1 MVSALKPN
9 SKTIPERNSDEWKT
23 FVADAIAKPPAKR
36 TQQEREE
43 IAYAMRE
50 GAQQAKRGVGA

>member
-1 MVSALKPN
+1 MKLDN
-9 SKTIPERNSDEWKT
+9 KTIPERNSDEWKT

-50 GAQQAKRGVGA
+50 DAKQAKRG